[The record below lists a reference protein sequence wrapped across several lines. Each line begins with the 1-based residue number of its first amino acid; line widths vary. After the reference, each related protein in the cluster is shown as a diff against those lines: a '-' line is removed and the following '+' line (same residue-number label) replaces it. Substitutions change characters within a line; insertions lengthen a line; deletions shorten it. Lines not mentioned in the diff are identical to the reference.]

1 MLTASA
7 GVPGEKSVAGLH
19 RDGIV
24 DLHILTP
31 LHLRADHMGRTVLH
45 TTQILRKLQLR
56 ADRMVCTVLH
66 TTQIL
71 RKFHLR
77 ADLMVSTIL
86 HTTQILRKF
95 HLRADHTVNT
105 ILHTTQILRKTG
117 CNMNSCLHCN
127 LTLRLKQPTLMITKN
142 RF

>member
-1 MLTASA
+1 MSKYPYPVKQKGRGRSEAPHLSSKVVLTASA

-19 RDGIV
+19 CDGIV

-45 TTQILRKLQLR
+45 TTQILRKYHLR
-56 ADRMVCTVLH
+56 ADHMVSTVLH

-77 ADLMVSTIL
+77 ADHM
-86 HTTQILRKF
+86 
-95 HLRADHTVNT
+95 VNT
-105 ILHTTQILRKTG
+105 ILHTTQIFRKTG

-127 LTLRLKQPTLMITKN
+127 LTLNNQL
-142 RF
+142 